1 LAAPPKNRPNDRS
14 WKHPGEFGRASAW
27 PKRSRRDLE
36 MQPNADGHPPSAIFQ
51 QRADM
56 YITIPAIPT
65 PAGMTAPDASTGEAY
80 IRRTDGTPRPKRKR
94 TQHQLY
100 FTLVR

>member
-1 LAAPPKNRPNDRS
+1 
-14 WKHPGEFGRASAW
+14 
-27 PKRSRRDLE
+27 
-36 MQPNADGHPPSAIFQ
+36 MQSNDGHPPSAIFQ

-65 PAGMTAPDASTGEAY
+65 PAGMIAPDASTGEAY
-80 IRRTDGTPRPKRKR
+80 IRWTDGTPKLKRSM
-94 TQHQLY
+94 QHQLY